1 MRIFVPFFLV
11 CASCFSSFGAEK
23 PNIIFFLADDLGW
36 TDLGCY
42 GSSFYESPNVDK
54 LASEGMK
61 FTQAYCA
68 GSVCSPTRASIIT
81 GQVPARTGCTQYH
94 GSIRGTELCFAEV
107 LRKHG
112 YETFFTGKWHVGG
125 KTAEE
130 AGFQTALGM
139 ASIARN
145 PQDPKATREITENT
159 LDFLSKQTIEKPF
172 MAYVNY
178 HAVHK
183 PLLEK
188 KDLVEKYQAKLTTHP
203 PRAGLPKGLEM
214 EGRLENKQIQDDP
227 SYAAM
232 IEGIDAS
239 VGRILTFIKDKGFED
254 NTLVLFSSD
263 NGGLSTKNCTS
274 NLPLRAGKGWLY
286 EGGVRVPTIM
296 KWPSV
301 VKPGS
306 ISRVPI
312 YSTDYFPTFLSAAGI
327 PLLPKDHVDG
337 YDLVPL
343 LKDGTAPSR
352 DTYYWHY
359 PHDHKAGNQPS
370 GSILVGRYKLV
381 TFFRTK
387 TVELYDLENDL
398 SELKDLS
405 SAMPEKTQELLNKLQ
420 TWQKTLPDI
429 SYGTPEQS
437 NPLTGVRKQK

>member
-1 MRIFVPFFLV
+1 
-11 CASCFSSFGAEK
+11 
-23 PNIIFFLADDLGW
+23 
-36 TDLGCY
+36 
-42 GSSFYESPNVDK
+42 
-54 LASEGMK
+54 
-61 FTQAYCA
+61 
-68 GSVCSPTRASIIT
+68 
-81 GQVPARTGCTQYH
+81 
-94 GSIRGTELCFAEV
+94 V

-130 AGFQTALGM
+130 AGFQTAVV
-139 ASIARN
+139 SPFISDN
-145 PQDPKATREITENT
+145 PEDPKSTRQITHTT
-159 LDFLSKQTIEKPF
+159 LEFLNRQTSESPF

-183 PLLEK
+183 PLLETES
-188 KDLVEKYQAKLTTHP
+188 LVAKYEDKLKTDP
-203 PRAGLPKGLEM
+203 PKAGLPKGLEM
-214 EGRLENKQIQDDP
+214 EGKLKNKQIQDDP

-232 IEGIDAS
+232 VEGIDMS

-254 NTLVLFSSD
+254 NTIVIFSSD

-286 EGGVRVPTIM
+286 EGGVRVPTII

-301 VKPGS
+301 VKSGS
-306 ISRVPI
+306 ISTVPI